1 MAQPLNKTVDEF
13 TRADWDGIA
22 QNPKFRELSR
32 KKFSF
37 LVGWWL
43 VSTIFYF
50 ILPIAAGYTTGQSDF
65 FNMQII
71 GHIPL
76 LYLFALA
83 QYALCLFIAIYYA
96 HWARTKADKLT
107 VELLNELKVK

>member
-1 MAQPLNKTVDEF
+1 MSQPLNKNVDEF

-22 QNPKFRELSR
+22 QSPKFRELSR
-32 KKFSF
+32 RKFSF

-50 ILPIAAGYTTGQSDF
+50 ILPVAAGYTTGQSDF
-65 FNMQII
+65 FNTQII

-76 LYLFALA
+76 LYLFSWHSTRCACLLPSTTPTGLA
-83 QYALCLFIAIYYA
+83 RKPISSLWNY
-96 HWARTKADKLT
+96 
-107 VELLNELKVK
+107 